1 MDYLAYFITAASILG
16 TVANSLQKRWC
27 FWVWLCTNSFWC
39 IYNTINGQY
48 AQTLLYVFNLIT
60 CIVGLLKWQ
69 QINDALKAA
78 KETMPETDRGEG
90 QPTQTTSNREDYAK
104 ALILGFHTWRMLLA
118 DKRVFGLAYSHK
130 NPRVRKKNRARLRR
144 EYKKYIRR
152 NSRV

>member
-39 IYNTINGQY
+39 VYNTINVQY

-60 CIVGLLKWQ
+60 CIVGLLKWR
-69 QINDALKAA
+69 QISDTLKAA
-78 KETMPETDRGEG
+78 KETITETDSGEE
-90 QPTQTTSNREDYAK
+90 QPTQTTSNREVYAK
-104 ALILGFHTWRMLLA
+104 PLTLGFLPWRILLA
-118 DKRVFGLAYSHK
+118 DNKVLNLAYTHK
-130 NPRVRKKNRARLRR
+130 KHRVRKKNRARLRH

-152 NSRV
+152 NGRV